1 MGNCFTIVGGALHQG
16 IRLTNGVIR
25 VGETGRGRKE
35 TLVPIPN
42 SATVDGERLV
52 AVPGP
57 ATVVLIKDH
66 SGFRGSWQLVE
77 YATHRCTLE
86 DRLPEPAPNP
96 QWRDERVCPDCGEVF
111 LGGATQFHHPAAPA
125 RPINPHELGIVLGE
139 GFCAQGDA
147 GRMGGGPEYLIAL
160 TPGIRF
166 SIRRGGRLYGAVAR
180 INVELTD
187 GVPLLTDAWAMIKA
201 AEAAAAWAHVLET
214 P

>member
-57 ATVVLIKDH
+57 ATIVLIKDH

-86 DRLPEPAPNP
+86 DRLPEPDDTGG
-96 QWRDERVCPDCGEVF
+96 RTCPDCGELF
-111 LGGATQFHHPAAPA
+111 IGWTPPFHHPAAPA
-125 RPINPHELGIVLGE
+125 RPVNPHELGIVLGE

-160 TPGIRF
+160 TPGVRF

-180 INVELTD
+180 INVELPDD

-201 AEAAAAWAHVLET
+201 AEAAAAWAHVLE
-214 P
+214 PPRS

>member
-1 MGNCFTIVGGALHQG
+1 MGSCFTIVGGALHQG

-25 VGETGRGRKE
+25 VGESGRGRKE
-35 TLVPIPN
+35 TLVPTPN
-42 SATVDGERLV
+42 PVDGERLV

-86 DRLPEPAPNP
+86 DRLPEPVPNAAVTGG
-96 QWRDERVCPDCGEVF
+96 RVCPDCGEVF

-180 INVELTD
+180 INVELPED

-201 AEAAAAWAHVLET
+201 TEAAAAWANVLET

>member
-1 MGNCFTIVGGALHQG
+1 MGSCFTIVGGALHQG

-25 VGETGRGRKE
+25 VGESGRGRKE
-35 TLVPIPN
+35 TLVPTPN
-42 SATVDGERLV
+42 PVDGERLV
-52 AVPGP
+52 AIPGP

-86 DRLPEPAPNP
+86 GRLPEQEPGAPVTAA
-96 QWRDERVCPDCGEVF
+96 RTCPDCGEVF
-111 LGGATQFHHPAAPA
+111 LACSHQCHHPAAPA
-125 RPINPHELGIVLGE
+125 RPVNPHELGIVLGE